1 MADFIEVAA
10 RAFLALVFVT
20 AFTGKALTKNGF
32 RGFAQSVQG
41 LARLKSARAAAILA
55 GIVVGGEGLAAALL
69 VSPIAPRL
77 GFVVGGL
84 MLLLFT
90 GVVIRSV
97 RAGIFAEC
105 RCFGGR
111 GAIMSAAMVGRN
123 LVFLVVAVAGAVVP
137 AVPLLQNLQ
146 LVLPAVALGLLLA
159 FLVIR
164 YYNDFVRLLLRR
176 HSTV

>member
-1 MADFIEVAA
+1 MTEFVAVSA
-10 RAFLALVFVT
+10 RAFLALVFIT
-20 AFTGKALTKNGF
+20 AFAGKTLTHNGF

-41 LARLKSARAAAILA
+41 LARLKSARSAAILA
-55 GIVVGGEGLAAALL
+55 GIVVSGEGLAAALL

-77 GFVVGGL
+77 GFVIGGL

-111 GAIMSAAMVGRN
+111 GAIMSTAMVGRN
-123 LVFLVVAVAGAVVP
+123 LVFLAIAVAGVVVP
-137 AVPLLQNLQ
+137 VAPVLGNLR
-146 LVLPAVALGLLLA
+146 LALPALAFGLLLA
-159 FLVIR
+159 FLIIR
-164 YYNDFVRLLLRR
+164 YYDDFVRLLLRR
-176 HSTV
+176 HATA